1 MAIDRAPA
9 IKRCRTLG
17 IEPGVV
23 GLAKSSNRQPRRSNK
38 KMSEYGLQLREKQK
52 AKFIYGVLE
61 KPFRRY
67 YDKAKKMSGVTGENI
82 LVLLERRTDNIVFR
96 LGLAATRRQARQL
109 VSHGHIT
116 LNGRRMN
123 IPSALVKAG
132 DIIGIAEN
140 SRKNEF
146 FKGVAETAGKV
157 SLPNWLSFEANNMVG
172 KVERLPARE
181 DIDVPIAEHLIVEL
195 YSK

>member
-17 IEPGVV
+17 LEPGVV
-23 GLAKSSNRQPRRSNK
+23 GLAKSSNRQPKRSNK

-67 YDKAKKMSGVTGENI
+67 YDKAKKMTGVTGEN
-82 LVLLERRTDNIVFR
+82 LLTLLERRTDNIVFR
-96 LGLAATRRQARQL
+96 LGLAATRRQAKQL
-109 VSHGHIT
+109 VSHGHI
-116 LNGRRMN
+116 LVNGKRMN

-132 DIIGIAEN
+132 DVISIAEN

-146 FKGVAETAGKV
+146 FKGVAETVGKV
-157 SLPNWLSFEANNMVG
+157 SLPNWLTFEANNMVG

>member
-17 IEPGVV
+17 LEPGVV
-23 GLAKSSNRQPRRSNK
+23 GLAKSSNRQPKRSNK

-67 YDKAKKMSGVTGENI
+67 YDKAKKMTGVTGEN
-82 LVLLERRTDNIVFR
+82 LLTLLERRTDNIVFR
-96 LGLAATRRQARQL
+96 LGLAATRRQAKQL
-109 VSHGHIT
+109 VSHGHI
-116 LNGRRMN
+116 LVNGKRMN

-132 DIIGIAEN
+132 DVISISEN

-146 FKGVAETAGKV
+146 FKGVAETVGKV
-157 SLPNWLSFEANNMVG
+157 SLPNWLTFEANNMVG

>member
-23 GLAKSSNRQPRRSNK
+23 GLAKSSNRQPKRSNK
-38 KMSEYGLQLREKQK
+38 KMSEYGIQLREKQK

-82 LVLLERRTDNIVFR
+82 LTLLERRTDNVVFR
-96 LGLAATRRQARQL
+96 LGLAATRRQARQI
-109 VSHGHIT
+109 VTHGHI
-116 LNGRRMN
+116 LVNGKRMN

-132 DIIGIAEN
+132 DLISIAEN

-146 FKGVAETAGKV
+146 FKGIAETGGKV
-157 SLPNWLSFEANNMVG
+157 SLPNWLTFEANNMVG

>member
-17 IEPGVV
+17 LEPGVV
-23 GLAKSSNRQPRRSNK
+23 GLAKSSNRQPKRSNK
-38 KMSEYGLQLREKQK
+38 KMSEYGIQLREKQK

-67 YDKAKKMSGVTGENI
+67 YDKAKKMTGVTGEN
-82 LVLLERRTDNIVFR
+82 LLTLLERRTDNIVFR
-96 LGLAATRRQARQL
+96 LGLAATRRQAKQL
-109 VSHGHIT
+109 VSHGHI
-116 LNGRRMN
+116 LVNGKRMN

-132 DIIGIAEN
+132 DLISIDEK

-146 FKGVAETAGKV
+146 FKGVSETAGKV
-157 SLPNWLSFEANNMVG
+157 SLPNWLTFEANNMVG